1 MRNKGGWGKSGH
13 FAGQLLYLTVN
24 GRQIRMNGV
33 FDNKGTAGGV
43 GAVAVSAIVF
53 LPAGFFISGTNA
65 KLPIGTPLK
74 GFIGEDVQL
83 SFPAQS
89 AVPLQVA
96 APGPMAVPAMIPPT
110 K

>member
-1 MRNKGGWGKSGH
+1 MS
-13 FAGQLLYLTVN
+13 
-24 GRQIRMNGV
+24 GV

-74 GFIGEDVQL
+74 GFINEDVQL
-83 SFPAQS
+83 SFASQS
-89 AVPLQVA
+89 ATPMQVA
-96 APGPMAVPAMIPPT
+96 APAPLPVSVTPVTATAPA